1 MNFYIVDLVLQILH
15 WKMKSYVYHERL
27 FAAFWL
33 HLNYEIDTKLT
44 SLRTAVQHIIYT
56 YKDIGT
62 LFVHRELQLHM
73 QEQQKTLCEGVQ
85 NCLALF
91 QTSLSE
97 VSNYN

>member
-73 QEQQKTLCEGVQ
+73 QEQQKFKTLCEGIQ

-91 QTSLSE
+91 QTWGE
-97 VSNYN
+97 